1 MASEDEWNEFIAASA
16 RVLALPVDPAWFPA
30 VRANLV
36 VTWRLA
42 GVVAEFELPDDAEP
56 APVFRA

>member
-1 MASEDEWNEFIAASA
+1 MASEEEWNEFIAASA
-16 RVLALPVDPAWFPA
+16 RALALAVDRAWYPA

-42 GVVAEFELPDDAEP
+42 GLVAEFELPDDAEP

>member
-1 MASEDEWNEFIAASA
+1 MTSEDEWNEFIVASA
-16 RVLALPVDPAWFPA
+16 RALALPVEPAWFPA

-36 VTWRLA
+36 VTWKLA
-42 GVVAEFELPDDAEP
+42 ALVAQHELPDDAEP

>member
-1 MASEDEWNEFIAASA
+1 MMSEHEWDDFITASA
-16 RVLALPVDPAWFPA
+16 RALALPVDRSWYPA
-30 VRANLV
+30 VRTNLE

-42 GVVAEFELPDDAEP
+42 GLFTEFALPDDAEP